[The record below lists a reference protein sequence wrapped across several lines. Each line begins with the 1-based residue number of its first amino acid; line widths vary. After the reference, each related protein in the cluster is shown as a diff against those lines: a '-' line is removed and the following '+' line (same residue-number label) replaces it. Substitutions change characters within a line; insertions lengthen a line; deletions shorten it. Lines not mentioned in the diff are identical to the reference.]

1 MLRGLVVKNRSRR
14 RFYQD
19 PVDKETL
26 RDLVDLARLL
36 ASAGN
41 RQALKFY
48 LSCDQEKNAKIFP
61 LIGLA
66 GNPGIDE
73 TPTAYIV
80 ILGDAEI
87 SQSFG
92 GDYGIAAQ
100 I

>member
-1 MLRGLVVKNRSRR
+1 MLRDLVVNNRSRR

-19 PVDKETL
+19 LVDKETL
-26 RDLVDLARLL
+26 RDLVDLARLS

-48 LSCDQEKNAKIFP
+48 LSCDWEEHVKVFP

-66 GNPGIDE
+66 GNPGTDE
-73 TPTAYIV
+73 APTAYIV
-80 ILGDAEI
+80 ILGNTEV

-92 GDYGIAAQ
+92 CDYGIAA
-100 I
+100 